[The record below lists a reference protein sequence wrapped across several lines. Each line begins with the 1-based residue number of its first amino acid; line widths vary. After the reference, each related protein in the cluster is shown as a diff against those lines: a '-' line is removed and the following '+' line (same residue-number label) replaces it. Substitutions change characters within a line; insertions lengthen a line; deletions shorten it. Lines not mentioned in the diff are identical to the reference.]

1 MQITDISLWGV
12 ALMIVLMALAMGVF
26 LLIDRREMMRVLKV
40 FGLTLGQILVSGA
53 GVWLVYKMNVW
64 WMNLLWLV
72 VMLTLSG
79 GLCLYKIRG
88 QLKKQALPIA
98 AAMAVGCL
106 VSGGSMMLALP
117 GRCFVPVFGML
128 LGFLMV
134 SVTLTLQTYQR
145 CLLHTESHRQYLLAN
160 GATMLE
166 SLMPGIR
173 RALRASVQPQL
184 RTMAQPLLVAMPL
197 LFAGM
202 LLGGA
207 SPAASVCVLLL
218 MMVAA
223 FVASVVAGVIA
234 VSLYSKLSF

>member
-145 CLLHTESHRQYLLAN
+145 CLLHTESHRQYLLA
-160 GATMLE
+160 
-166 SLMPGIR
+166 
-173 RALRASVQPQL
+173 QL

-207 SPAASVCVLLL
+207 SPAASICVLLL
-218 MMVAA
+218 IMVAA